1 MTSQWE
7 EAVLNMAAA
16 SRHMYCSFG
25 KSERLKERAK
35 KPDLYHSGSNYSQWF
50 SIRKFLLEVCASMH
64 MQTILHSLRQY
75 KLKIES
81 CITENDFMTEMY

>member
-7 EAVLNMAAA
+7 EAVLNMVAA

-35 KPDLYHSGSNYSQWF
+35 KPDLISPAV
-50 SIRKFLLEVCASMH
+50 I
-64 MQTILHSLRQY
+64 IL
-75 KLKIES
+75 
-81 CITENDFMTEMY
+81 NDFL